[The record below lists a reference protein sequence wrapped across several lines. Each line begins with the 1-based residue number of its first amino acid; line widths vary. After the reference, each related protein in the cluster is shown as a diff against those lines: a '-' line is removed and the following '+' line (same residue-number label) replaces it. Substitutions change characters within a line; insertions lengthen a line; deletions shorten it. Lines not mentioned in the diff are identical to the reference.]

1 MTALY
6 IVSCVFDAFVIY
18 LLFEDILGK
27 RKSSV
32 NKWIL
37 MLALLA
43 QQFISSLILNKTQ
56 SVYARLIVMIVG
68 TFLLTLFYETDLV
81 KRFFAMAVFIGFS
94 IIAEGIAEIV
104 MVLLGINKGE
114 EEEIIALFLVEI
126 FLLLLVLFKKIF
138 TKREG
143 NIPIK
148 YQVGF
153 LIVPVLSVVVING
166 MVSGQP
172 TISWLFGVISLLI
185 LNMVS
190 YYLLNTLTGYI
201 TEQSNKEQ
209 MERQIKTQKEKYEQL
224 ASSFVQGNRL
234 IHDVNKHNQMIK
246 KYLEESDFEEA
257 VNYIEKI
264 DDSFA
269 ELYSSVNTGNLVVD
283 SIIGGFKERLEQ
295 IGCAVELSVKIIE
308 AVTCGEKKR
317 SYVEMK
323 LEMTHTSFVFYAKN
337 SVSSEKKKEKN
348 KWFHGLGLSNV
359 KDTVEN
365 YGGTMLVSH
374 TKESYETMIQ
384 VPIREE

>member
-18 LLFEDILGK
+18 LLFEDIFGK

-68 TFLLTLFYETDLV
+68 TFFLTLFYETDLV

-94 IIAEGIAEIV
+94 IIAEGIT
-104 MVLLGINKGE
+104 KGE

-143 NIPIK
+143 NIPIR

-172 TISWLFGVISLLI
+172 TISWLFGVIVSL
-185 LNMVS
+185 
-190 YYLLNTLTGYI
+190 Y
-201 TEQSNKEQ
+201 
-209 MERQIKTQKEKYEQL
+209 
-224 ASSFVQGNRL
+224 
-234 IHDVNKHNQMIK
+234 
-246 KYLEESDFEEA
+246 
-257 VNYIEKI
+257 
-264 DDSFA
+264 
-269 ELYSSVNTGNLVVD
+269 
-283 SIIGGFKERLEQ
+283 
-295 IGCAVELSVKIIE
+295 
-308 AVTCGEKKR
+308 
-317 SYVEMK
+317 
-323 LEMTHTSFVFYAKN
+323 
-337 SVSSEKKKEKN
+337 
-348 KWFHGLGLSNV
+348 
-359 KDTVEN
+359 
-365 YGGTMLVSH
+365 
-374 TKESYETMIQ
+374 
-384 VPIREE
+384 

>member
-68 TFLLTLFYETDLV
+68 TFLLTIFYETDLV
-81 KRFFAMAVFIGFS
+81 KRFFAMAVFIVFS
-94 IIAEGIAEIV
+94 IIAEGIAEV
-104 MVLLGINKGE
+104 LMVLLGITKGE

-153 LIVPVLSVVVING
+153 LIV
-166 MVSGQP
+166 
-172 TISWLFGVISLLI
+172 TCAKCC
-185 LNMVS
+185 
-190 YYLLNTLTGYI
+190 
-201 TEQSNKEQ
+201 SNKWYGIRSTNNF
-209 MERQIKTQKEKYEQL
+209 MVVWCDK
-224 ASSFVQGNRL
+224 SP
-234 IHDVNKHNQMIK
+234 
-246 KYLEESDFEEA
+246 
-257 VNYIEKI
+257 YIEYGFLL
-264 DDSFA
+264 SFEYVDRVYYRA
-269 ELYSSVNTGNLVVD
+269 E
-283 SIIGGFKERLEQ
+283 Q
-295 IGCAVELSVKIIE
+295 
-308 AVTCGEKKR
+308 
-317 SYVEMK
+317 
-323 LEMTHTSFVFYAKN
+323 
-337 SVSSEKKKEKN
+337 
-348 KWFHGLGLSNV
+348 
-359 KDTVEN
+359 
-365 YGGTMLVSH
+365 
-374 TKESYETMIQ
+374 
-384 VPIREE
+384 

>member
-68 TFLLTLFYETDLV
+68 TFLLTIFYETDLV
-81 KRFFAMAVFIGFS
+81 KRFFAMAVFIVFS
-94 IIAEGIAEIV
+94 IIAEGIAEV
-104 MVLLGINKGE
+104 LMVLLGITKGE

-153 LIVPVLSVVVING
+153 LIVEQQRHQVSKRFPNSNTCLDCDVVGTADSIKDLEGHILLALSRFQPVLV
-166 MVSGQP
+166 
-172 TISWLFGVISLLI
+172 WSL
-185 LNMVS
+185 VP
-190 YYLLNTLTGYI
+190 
-201 TEQSNKEQ
+201 
-209 MERQIKTQKEKYEQL
+209 EK
-224 ASSFVQGNRL
+224 
-234 IHDVNKHNQMIK
+234 
-246 KYLEESDFEEA
+246 
-257 VNYIEKI
+257 
-264 DDSFA
+264 
-269 ELYSSVNTGNLVVD
+269 
-283 SIIGGFKERLEQ
+283 
-295 IGCAVELSVKIIE
+295 
-308 AVTCGEKKR
+308 
-317 SYVEMK
+317 
-323 LEMTHTSFVFYAKN
+323 
-337 SVSSEKKKEKN
+337 
-348 KWFHGLGLSNV
+348 
-359 KDTVEN
+359 
-365 YGGTMLVSH
+365 
-374 TKESYETMIQ
+374 
-384 VPIREE
+384 

>member
-18 LLFEDILGK
+18 LLFEDILEK

-43 QQFISSLILNKTQ
+43 QRQFISSLILNKTQ

-94 IIAEGIAEIV
+94 IIAEGIAEVV

-209 MERQIKTQKEKYEQL
+209 MERQIKTQKEK
-224 ASSFVQGNRL
+224 N
-234 IHDVNKHNQMIK
+234 M
-246 KYLEESDFEEA
+246 
-257 VNYIEKI
+257 
-264 DDSFA
+264 
-269 ELYSSVNTGNLVVD
+269 
-283 SIIGGFKERLEQ
+283 
-295 IGCAVELSVKIIE
+295 
-308 AVTCGEKKR
+308 
-317 SYVEMK
+317 
-323 LEMTHTSFVFYAKN
+323 N
-337 SVSSEKKKEKN
+337 S
-348 KWFHGLGLSNV
+348 
-359 KDTVEN
+359 
-365 YGGTMLVSH
+365 
-374 TKESYETMIQ
+374 
-384 VPIREE
+384 